1 MTVRKPLFINSDGD
15 LQEMT
20 DAQVV
25 LHQQK
30 AIHQYSLDP
39 SALLTVVS
47 NSGTDM
53 ASITDTRLTSGQ
65 AAVSAGGSNSG
76 VQASDFPTGSAG
88 ALGNTVDVIFDKIN
102 FAYQT
107 TFSGLSGIGPDG
119 GDARDDR
126 DRTGFPVFRNSNGD
140 IQAMTLADFQDTILH
155 PAINLMVVAD
165 SSADDSN
172 VAGTYRIHTAS
183 SLTDFTEVSGSA
195 TPIFTDTTSTG
206 FAASSIP
213 DAPGVQDGSASTVQD
228 FFLMRRNGTDVDT
241 SSFGLVGI
249 NSNGDI
255 QEYADHGATLLGNW
269 LKRTAAASTDGFK
282 ITYAIGAS
290 VSGTQRGSAITNNQL
305 SGSVTSTTSVS
316 GTDTYTTYRAQI
328 FPSGSATVVNTFLFK
343 INKA

>member
-1 MTVRKPLFINSDGD
+1 MTVRNPLFINSDGD

-30 AIHQYSLDP
+30 AIYQYSLDP
-39 SALLTVVS
+39 SAVLTVVS
-47 NSGTDM
+47 AGGVNMD
-53 ASITDTRLTSGQ
+53 AITDTRLTSGT
-65 AAVSAGGSNSG
+65 AAVSAGGSDSG

-88 ALGNTVDVIFDKIN
+88 ALGNTVSVSFDKIN
-102 FAYQT
+102 FAYT
-107 TFSGLSGIGPDG
+107 NTFPGILGIGPG
-119 GDARDDR
+119 GSDARDDR
-126 DRTGFPVFRNSNGD
+126 DRTGFPVFLNSDGN
-140 IQAMTLADFQDTILH
+140 IQAMTLTDFQDTFLH
-155 PAINLMVVAD
+155 PAIDLMVVAD
-165 SSADDSN
+165 SSADDPN

-183 SLTDFTEVSGSA
+183 SLTNFTEVSGSA

-213 DAPGVQDGSASTVQD
+213 DAPGRQTGSASTVQD

-241 SSFGLVGI
+241 SSFGLIGI

-255 QEYADHGATLLGNW
+255 QEYADHGAILLGNW
-269 LKRTAAASTDGFK
+269 LKRTAARSDRGFK

-305 SGSVTSTTSVS
+305 TGSVTSTTSVS

-328 FPSGSATVVNTFLFK
+328 FPSGGVSVTSTFLFK

>member
-30 AIHQYSLDP
+30 AIYQYSLDP
-39 SALLTVVS
+39 SALLTVVA
-47 NSGTDM
+47 NSGSNM
-53 ASITDTRLTSGQ
+53 AAITDTRLTTGT
-65 AAVSAGGSNSG
+65 AAVSAGGSDSG
-76 VQASDFPTGSAG
+76 VQPSDFPTGSAG

-107 TFSGLSGIGPDG
+107 TFAGLLGVGPGGSDG
-119 GDARDDR
+119 HTRYARA
-126 DRTGFPVFRNSNGD
+126 FPVFRNSNGD
-140 IQAMTLADFQDTILH
+140 IQAMTLADFQDTFLH
-155 PAINLMVVAD
+155 PAIDLMVVAD
-165 SSADDSN
+165 SSADDPN

-183 SLTDFTEVSGSA
+183 SLTNFTEVSGSA

-213 DAPGVQDGSASTVQD
+213 DAPGRQTGSASTVQD

-255 QEYADHGATLLGNW
+255 QEYADHGATFLGNW
-269 LKRTAAASTDGFK
+269 LKRTAAVSADGFK

-305 SGSVTSTTSVS
+305 SGSVTSTTSVT

-328 FPSGSATVVNTFLFK
+328 FPSGSPAVVNTFLFK

>member
-30 AIHQYSLDP
+30 AIYQYSLDP

-47 NSGTDM
+47 NGGIKM
-53 ASITDTRLTSGQ
+53 ASITDTRLSTGE
-65 AAVSAGGSNSG
+65 AAVSPGNSSTG
-76 VQASDFPTGSAG
+76 VSAADFPTGSAG
-88 ALGNTVDVIFDKIN
+88 ALGNTVDVVFDKIN
-102 FAYQT
+102 FDYQT
-107 TFSGLSGIGPDG
+107 TFSGILGVGPG
-119 GDARDDR
+119 GSDARDDR

-140 IQAMTLADFQDTILH
+140 IQAMTLADFQDKILH
-155 PAINLMVVAD
+155 PAIDLMVVAD

-255 QEYADHGATLLGNW
+255 QEYADHGATLLGGW
-269 LKRTAAASTDGFK
+269 LKRTASRSDRGFK

-305 SGSVTSTTSVS
+305 SCSVTSTTSVS

>member
-1 MTVRKPLFINSDGD
+1 
-15 LQEMT
+15 
-20 DAQVV
+20 
-25 LHQQK
+25 
-30 AIHQYSLDP
+30 
-39 SALLTVVS
+39 
-47 NSGTDM
+47 
-53 ASITDTRLTSGQ
+53 
-65 AAVSAGGSNSG
+65 
-76 VQASDFPTGSAG
+76 
-88 ALGNTVDVIFDKIN
+88 
-102 FAYQT
+102 
-107 TFSGLSGIGPDG
+107 
-119 GDARDDR
+119 
-126 DRTGFPVFRNSNGD
+126 
-140 IQAMTLADFQDTILH
+140 MTLADFKDTFLH
-155 PAINLMVVAD
+155 PAIDLMVVAD

-183 SLTDFTEVSGSA
+183 SLTNFTEVSGSA

-213 DAPGVQDGSASTVQD
+213 DAPGIQTGSASTVQD

-269 LKRTAAASTDGFK
+269 LKRTAAASADGFK

-316 GTDTYTTYRAQI
+316 GTDTYTTYRAQQ
-328 FPSGSATVVNTFLFK
+328 FPSGSTSVVNTFLFK